1 MRADLRTNDVLPHD
15 HNVNAAPLRCI
26 AKLQWVQ
33 LDFTDQIAIFFE
45 LSEDIPNLFAN
56 GSVAKLLKTNNHCFG
71 KSLDSWSSG
80 LGQPIKNYQGTLG
93 HMRRMPTTFSSSA
106 KHGRVLAIVAKTQNR
121 TFAFGSFKNCE
132 RLCNWLY
139 LSRKEASQGEQ
150 LNIGSNRDQC

>member
-15 HNVNAAPLRCI
+15 RNVNAAPLRCI

-45 LSEDIPNLFAN
+45 LSEDLPNLFAN

-80 LGQPIKNYQGTLG
+80 LGQPIKKLPRNLRPYAKNADDILQQRQTWEGLG
-93 HMRRMPTTFSSSA
+93 
-106 KHGRVLAIVAKTQNR
+106 
-121 TFAFGSFKNCE
+121 
-132 RLCNWLY
+132 Y
-139 LSRKEASQGEQ
+139 SR
-150 LNIGSNRDQC
+150 